1 MTMADKAPS
10 PHLSTFEIYQS
21 AWRLGVSPDERQR
34 LLRLSVAEDCVYQ
47 DPGIECHGYA
57 ELTAKIE
64 DANKKG
70 PGASFRNDSFFE
82 HHDKGIVNWT
92 MFDDAGDEYGRGASF
107 LQFGA
112 DGRLTHMTGFYDPPT
127 RPFGISTVPKM

>member
-1 MTMADKAPS
+1 MTMADKVPS
-10 PHLSTFEIYQS
+10 AHLSTFEIYQS

-92 MFDDAGDEYGRGASF
+92 MFDDAGDEYGRGASVV
-107 LQFGA
+107 QFGA
-112 DGRLTHMTGFYDPPT
+112 DGPADAHDRFL
-127 RPFGISTVPKM
+127 